1 MPYPSSA
8 LIPPPLPSLPSSLLS
23 LFSSCFS
30 PPPSPPPSLP
40 TVSSLTPPTLVIRSR
55 VFRELQ
61 LMVWIKPQ
69 ELEDDLTYRVGVGW
83 EAGQLI
89 QEFGP
94 NSSEIGDSQV

>member
-1 MPYPSSA
+1 
-8 LIPPPLPSLPSSLLS
+8 
-23 LFSSCFS
+23 
-30 PPPSPPPSLP
+30 
-40 TVSSLTPPTLVIRSR
+40 
-55 VFRELQ
+55 
-61 LMVWIKPQ
+61 MVWIKPQ